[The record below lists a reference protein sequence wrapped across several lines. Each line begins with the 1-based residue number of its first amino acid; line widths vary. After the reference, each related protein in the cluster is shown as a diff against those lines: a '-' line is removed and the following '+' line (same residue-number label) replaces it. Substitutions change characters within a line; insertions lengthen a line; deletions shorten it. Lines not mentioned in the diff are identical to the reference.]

1 MAHFAK
7 VINGKVTK
15 VIMAEQDFI
24 DSLIDNEPGQWVQT
38 SYNTREGV
46 HILEGTPLRKN
57 FAGIGFSYDADK
69 DAFIPVKPYP
79 SWTLNETTCTWV
91 PPVAHPVDNGTEYF
105 WNEETQSWEEAE

>member
-7 VINGKVTK
+7 VVNGKVTK

-24 DSLIDNEPGQWVQT
+24 DNLVDNEPGEWVQT

-46 HILEGTPLRKN
+46 HTLGGTPLRKN
-57 FAGIGFSYDADK
+57 FAGIGFSYDVDR

-79 SWTLNETTCTWV
+79 SWTLNETTCVWE
-91 PPVAHPVDNGTEYF
+91 PPVAHPTDDGTEYS
-105 WNEETQSWEEAE
+105 WNETNQAWEEV